1 MIERLAPWIAGLAY
15 GGWSAF
21 SNWEHGTQTALLAFL
36 VQGAFAFTSTYVL
49 GRIVAKTADKCAH
62 IKNGLVQRL
71 VVFTA
76 SSTFLWAT
84 PTALHLIAGTPN
96 ILMAM
101 LPGLIV
107 GHIYLFVITRNQLA
121 TA

>member
-21 SNWEHGTQTALLAFL
+21 SNWEHGMQAALLAFL

-49 GRIVAKTADKCAH
+49 GRIVAKTADKCAA
-62 IKNGLVQRL
+62 IQNAVMQLFA
-71 VVFTA
+71 VFMVG
-76 SSTFLWAT
+76 STFLWAT
-84 PTALHLIAGTPN
+84 PTVLHLIAGTPN

-121 TA
+121 AA

>member
-21 SNWEHGTQTALLAFL
+21 SNWEHGMQAALLAFL
-36 VQGAFAFTSTYVL
+36 VQGAFAFTSTYIL
-49 GRIVAKTADKCAH
+49 GRMVATTAAKCAN
-62 IKNGLVQRL
+62 IQSSALQL
-71 VVFTA
+71 LSVFMVG
-76 SSTFLWAT
+76 STFLWAT
-84 PTALHLIAGTPN
+84 PTILHLIAGTPN

-121 TA
+121 SR